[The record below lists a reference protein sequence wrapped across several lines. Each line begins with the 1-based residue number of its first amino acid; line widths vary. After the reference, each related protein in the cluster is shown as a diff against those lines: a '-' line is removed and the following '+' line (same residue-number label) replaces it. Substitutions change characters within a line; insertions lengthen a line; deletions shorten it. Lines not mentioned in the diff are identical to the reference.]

1 MKTTTSFPPFD
12 DQLPWGRYAP
22 APWHALLLAASQR
35 VPRVLRRL
43 VFLLRRPIKYGV
55 HHALDVTVWN
65 LRLRLLPRGNMSE
78 IKLLFAPQ
86 LFDRDELALLGAC
99 LPAGGVFVDVGAN
112 AGVYTFWALHC
123 VQSSGRVIAVEP
135 DPEMRRR
142 LAFNLRS
149 NSADNVEICPV
160 ALSDADGEGE
170 LLINPS
176 QRGENTLAHDEAR
189 RAGGERVVHRVP
201 LRTLVGLL
209 AERGVERVDALKI
222 DIEGHEP
229 AVLGHFFAHAPR
241 TLWPRLA
248 ITEYKPS
255 TAAAI
260 ETLFASCG
268 YRRVLSNGLNLA
280 FRREATA

>member
-1 MKTTTSFPPFD
+1 MVTTRNLEFD
-12 DQLPWGRYAP
+12 DQAPWGRYTP
-22 APWHALLLAASQR
+22 TMWHGLLLAASQR
-35 VPRVLRRL
+35 VPPLLHRL
-43 VFLLRRPIKYGV
+43 VFALRRPIKYHV
-55 HHALDVTVWN
+55 DHALDVTIWN
-65 LRLRLLPRGNMSE
+65 LKLRLLPRGNMSE

-86 LFDRDELALLGAC
+86 LFDREELSLLGAA
-99 LPAGGVFVDVGAN
+99 LPVGGVFVDVGAN
-112 AGVYTFWALHC
+112 AGVYTFWALRC
-123 VQSSGRVIAVEP
+123 VQAGGRVLAVEP

-149 NSADNVEICPV
+149 NSADNVEVCPV
-160 ALSDADGEGE
+160 ALSDSQGEGE

-176 QRGENTLAHDEAR
+176 QRGENTLARDEAL
-189 RAGGERVVHRVP
+189 RAGGDRMVHRVR
-201 LRTLVGLL
+201 LQTLLGLL
-209 AERGVERVDALKI
+209 VEHGVARIDALKI

-241 TLWPRLA
+241 TIWPSLA

-260 ETLFASCG
+260 EHLFVSHG

-280 FRREATA
+280 FRRESIA